1 MAGMKWGVRPT
12 DSVNCQGECEI
23 SQGLL
28 EDWEAS
34 SWGVLC
40 CSPTQTARPAAAPRA
55 EHCQR
60 QLAPSSHVHNAV
72 TLAAPSPCVCVN
84 VCVLGQQ
91 RRSHSGLSM
100 IARPSI
106 SQTEL

>member
-72 TLAAPSPCVCVN
+72 TLAAPSPCVCIKAAAEQSLWPVN
-84 VCVLGQQ
+84 D
-91 RRSHSGLSM
+91 SM
-100 IARPSI
+100 ALCQS
-106 SQTEL
+106 